1 MIFPI
6 LTHTSTMT
14 THKGVCASGI
24 RFTCIRIIPAHL
36 LLSYF
41 PLLLIIIYDSTVFYF
56 HYYFKITTTSSLK

>member
-24 RFTCIRIIPAHL
+24 WFTCIRIILAHF

-56 HYYFKITTTSSLK
+56 HLLF